1 MMRKICVIALLA
13 MLLLMGSACAD
24 TYSFNSIFMTLEVSN
39 GDYNTQ
45 WTPETLDAHSEE
57 VKARGYNLE
66 ELRQRFMDEGI
77 LLMAFDDKH
86 DRVFVVTAVQD
97 EQSRSLYDIN
107 EQTSNVRATYRTNHS
122 NGTYCG
128 ALGYKFESCEWKNFG
143 DDQGRFLMLKYA
155 LRKDGKLVHR
165 GLWRRTIRNG
175 YTITL
180 DLQSIGRNVTSG
192 DINALNKIQ
201 NTVSFSQVTG
211 APEAPL
217 SMAFTAPPPSVSN
230 TDTFT
235 IKGTTRAGASV
246 RAAFY
251 SFRQSDKATVVM
263 ATADSKGAF
272 ALEVT
277 LPSQDLYNG
286 IVTATVNEGTDKEES
301 VDQTFSVEYDEGLLP
316 ISFTSDFP
324 AEFTGD
330 SFKYTGTTLPGVT
343 IQVNVNG
350 ENTTKKTGNN
360 RTFSFT
366 VDSSKEG
373 TYKIQVTFTKKDY
386 DTRIIDYVVVRN
398 MDEEQRRAY
407 TRDQA
412 TSPEYATLSSKTDK
426 YIGRTV
432 KYNGYITAAE
442 EVGGEWVITFAT
454 KKSGEKYGNIM
465 MVTSAAE
472 VNYPV
477 GSHLTLYG
485 TVDGQHYTYVDE
497 KNNLVTPRVK
507 LIFFDELNN

>member
-1 MMRKICVIALLA
+1 MRKICVLLLLTA
-13 MLLLMGSACAD
+13 ILLMGSAYAD
-24 TYSFNSIFMTLEVSN
+24 EYSFGSIFMSLSVSN
-39 GDYNTQ
+39 DYELVV
-45 WTPETLDAHSEE
+45 TPESLEANSDA
-57 VKARGYNLE
+57 VQARGYTVE
-66 ELRQRFMDEGI
+66 GLRQQFQDEGI
-77 LLMAFDDKH
+77 LLMAFDDDK

-97 EQSRSLYDIN
+97 EQSQSLYDIN
-107 EQTSNVRATYRTNHS
+107 EQSSNVRATYRTNHS

-128 ALGYKFESCEWKNFG
+128 ALGYKFETCEWKNFG
-143 DDQGRFLMLKYA
+143 NDQGRFLMLKYV
-155 LRKDGKLVHR
+155 LRKDGSVAHK

-180 DLQSIGRNVTSG
+180 DLRAMGRNVTSG

-201 NTVSFSQVTG
+201 NTVSFSAVTG

-217 SMAFTAPPPSVSN
+217 TMAFTAPPPSVSN

-235 IKGTTRAGASV
+235 IKGSTRAGASV

-251 SFRQSDKATVVM
+251 SFRQSDKATIVTT
-263 ATADSKGAF
+263 TADSKGAF
-272 ALEVT
+272 ALEIT

-286 IVTATVNEGTDKEES
+286 IVTSTINEGLENEET

-330 SFKYTGTTLPGVT
+330 SFKYTGTTLTGVT

-366 VDSSKEG
+366 VDTSKEG

-386 DTRIIDYVVVRN
+386 DTRIIDYVVERSMN
-398 MDEEQRRAY
+398 EEERRAY
-407 TRDQA
+407 IHSQSI
-412 TSPEYATLSSKTDK
+412 SPEYATLSSKTDN
-426 YIGRTV
+426 YIGKIVR
-432 KYNGYITAAE
+432 YNGYITGVE
-442 EVGGEWVITFAT
+442 EVGGEWVISFAT
-454 KKSGEKYGNIM
+454 QKSGEKYANIV
-465 MVTSAAE
+465 MVTSDAA
-472 VNYPV
+472 VSYPV
-477 GSHLTLYG
+477 GTQLLLYG
-485 TVDGQHYTYVDE
+485 TVDGQHFTYVDE
-497 KNNLVTPRVK
+497 KTNLITPRVK
-507 LIFFDELNN
+507 LLYFDELSK